1 MSRGSHA
8 PSLTTLA
15 RRALAEAL
23 ESDDAPVVVCGVSGG
38 PDSVALLHVLAL
50 LAKPRAGRRA
60 PFRLSACGV
69 NHGLRAEAAEELALA
84 QRVAEGLG
92 VPFAI
97 REVSV
102 GGGANLQARAREAR
116 HAALLAE
123 ADARGGPS
131 ALVATAHHAD
141 DRAET
146 FLLRL
151 TRGAGLHGLA
161 VLPPRDGRLVRPLI
175 RARRADILTHLR
187 RHGLPSAEDP
197 SNLDRRFARARVRHD
212 VLPALVA
219 LDPRFVEHVCDVC
232 DELVTLRSAL
242 TAPPEALAGLAR
254 RHRTALRQLE
264 KRVAEGVDATKMAV
278 ALPNQRS
285 ATYDSST
292 GRFTIHSARRGTPA
306 PQPEPEAAG
315 RSSSPSHTPRTPR
328 KLL

>member
-15 RRALAEAL
+15 RRALAEVF
-23 ESDDAPVVVCGVSGG
+23 EDTPGSDRAPVIVCAVSGG
-38 PDSVALLHVLAL
+38 PDSIALLHVLSL
-50 LAKPRAGRRA
+50 LAKARGSRVA
-60 PFRLSACGV
+60 PFQLTACGV
-69 NHGLRAEAAEELALA
+69 DHGLRHAAAAELALA
-84 QRVAEGLG
+84 QGVAEGLG
-92 VPFAI
+92 VPFTV

-102 GGGANLQARAREAR
+102 ATGANLQARARAAR
-116 HAALLAE
+116 HEALLAE
-123 ADARGGPS
+123 ADARGGPN

-151 TRGAGLHGLA
+151 ARGAGLRGLA

-175 RARRADILTHLR
+175 RARRADVLTHLS

-212 VLPALVA
+212 VLPALLA

-232 DELVTLRSAL
+232 DELAPLRTSLA
-242 TAPPEALAGLAR
+242 APPEGREGLGR
-254 RHRTALRQLE
+254 RHREALAHME
-264 KRVAEGVDATKMAV
+264 KRAAAGADATKMALR
-278 ALPNQRS
+278 LPNLRS
-285 ATYDSST
+285 ATYDSSA
-292 GRFTIHSARRGTPA
+292 GRVAIHSASSAPA
-306 PQPEPEAAG
+306 PHPEPEVSG
-315 RSSSPSHTPRTPR
+315 SSR